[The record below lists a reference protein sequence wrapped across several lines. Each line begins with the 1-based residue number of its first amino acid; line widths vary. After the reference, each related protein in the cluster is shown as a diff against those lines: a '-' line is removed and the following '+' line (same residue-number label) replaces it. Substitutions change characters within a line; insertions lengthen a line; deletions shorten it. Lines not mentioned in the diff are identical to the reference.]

1 MRPDLLRGRS
11 AFAPPAQA
19 AQHYARLALNETGV
33 DALRPLGM
41 ARLAEQA
48 WRVRLARPPGT
59 LLVTVR
65 AGLAAPERLTCASTR
80 AERPRSWELVGIE
93 PG

>member
-1 MRPDLLRGRS
+1 M
-11 AFAPPAQA
+11 
-19 AQHYARLALNETGV
+19 

-41 ARLAEQA
+41 ATLGERT
-48 WRVRLARPPGT
+48 WRVRLAHPPGQ

-65 AGLAAPERLTCASTR
+65 AGLAPPARLTCGSTR
-80 AERPRSWELVGIE
+80 AERPRSWELVALR

>member
-1 MRPDLLRGRS
+1 M
-11 AFAPPAQA
+11 
-19 AQHYARLALNETGV
+19 

-41 ARLAEQA
+41 ARLSERT

-65 AGLAAPERLTCASTR
+65 AGLAPPARLTCGSTR
-80 AERPRSWELVGIE
+80 AERPRAWELVGIE
-93 PG
+93 PS

>member
-1 MRPDLLRGRS
+1 
-11 AFAPPAQA
+11 
-19 AQHYARLALNETGV
+19 
-33 DALRPLGM
+33 M
-41 ARLAEQA
+41 ARLSEHA

-65 AGLAAPERLTCASTR
+65 AGLAPPVRLTCASTR
-80 AERPRSWELVGIE
+80 AERPRAWELVGIE